1 MTDFEEIFKNL
12 RSQLERDNNIRE
24 ELITL
29 GRQSI
34 QKSSMTIRYIHRGE
48 YPEAEVL
55 IRENEMII
63 SRLNKI
69 AAEMAFVPPG
79 QIISYNQE
87 FAEAVMLMHFM
98 QSKPI
103 PSPDDLKIPYISY
116 LHGLADFLGELRRV
130 VLDLLRKKNHKDELE
145 RAIHILDVMEDIHVL
160 LTTLDFPDGLTHNLR
175 RKSDRTRGLIE
186 RTRGDLTLGV
196 LMSRQNLP
204 DHENDGF

>member
-1 MTDFEEIFKNL
+1 MTDFEEIFTNL
-12 RSQLERDNNIRE
+12 RNQLERDNKIRE
-24 ELITL
+24 ELIAL

-55 IRENEMII
+55 IRENEEII

-69 AAEMAFVPPG
+69 ASEMRFVPPG

-87 FAEAVMLMHFM
+87 FAEAVILMRFM
-98 QSKPI
+98 QNKPL
-103 PSPDDLKIPYISY
+103 PSHDDLRIPYISY

-130 VLDLLRKKNHKDELE
+130 VLDLLRQKNHADGLE
-145 RAIHILDVMEDIHVL
+145 RANHILNVMENIHIL

-186 RTRGDLTLGV
+186 RTRGDITLAV
-196 LMSRQNLP
+196 VMSRA
-204 DHENDGF
+204 ESSRS